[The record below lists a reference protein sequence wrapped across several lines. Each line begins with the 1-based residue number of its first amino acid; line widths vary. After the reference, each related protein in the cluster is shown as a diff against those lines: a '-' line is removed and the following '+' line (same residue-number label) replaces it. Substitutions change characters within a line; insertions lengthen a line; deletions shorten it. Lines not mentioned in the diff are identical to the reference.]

1 MEQNPAAASPR
12 QQLVPPPPRPAATH
26 AAWQGSSV
34 TMALLSPRARRRTE
48 RGELGHG

>member
-1 MEQNPAAASPR
+1 MEQNPTVAGPH
-12 QQLVPPPPRPAATH
+12 QQLVPPPRLAATH

-34 TMALLSPRARRRTE
+34 TMAPLSPRSRRRTE